1 MKRLLS
7 IFLALGTF
15 SLYAGQYSLDMS
27 HSQIGFSVKHMM
39 VSKVKGKF
47 DFYEG
52 EIEFDEKSMQ
62 FTKLKGVVDSESINT
77 DNETRDDHL
86 RSEDF
91 FAVDKYPEITFE
103 MTGYKG
109 DEEEGKM
116 DGLLTIRGVTKP
128 VTLEVEIGGVVT
140 DFQGKQRIGFSM
152 EGKIDR
158 QDFGLKWNKLL
169 ETGGLVVG
177 DTVKLQID
185 IEAIERK

>member
-1 MKRLLS
+1 MKRLLLML
-7 IFLALGTF
+7 LALGTV
-15 SLYAGQYSLDMS
+15 SLYAGKYGLDMS
-27 HSQIGFSVKHMM
+27 HSQVGFSVKHMM

-52 EIEFDEKSMQ
+52 EIEFDDKTMQ
-62 FTKLKGVVDSESINT
+62 FTKLKGSVDSESINT
-77 DNETRDDHL
+77 DNERRDEHL

-91 FAVDKYPEITFE
+91 FAVDKFPEITFE

-109 DEEEGKM
+109 DTEEGKM
-116 DGLLTIRGVTKP
+116 DGLLTIRGVTKA
-128 VTLEVEIGGVVT
+128 VTLDVEIGGVVT

-158 QDFGLKWNKLL
+158 QEFGLKWNKLL

-185 IEAIERK
+185 IEAIERQ